1 MSKTSVERTALLFN
15 DAINAQDLDAL
26 ERLMTADH
34 RFVDGEGSS
43 IDGRTDSL
51 AAWGSF
57 FAAFPDYRNHFD
69 LVITL
74 GDHVVIKGSSTCRD
88 PRLAGP
94 ALWSAHVVEGRV
106 SEWRVHD
113 ETVDSEPDRTVS

>member
-1 MSKTSVERTALLFN
+1 MSKTTVERTALLFN

-34 RFVDGEGSS
+34 RFVDGDGSS

-51 AAWGSF
+51 AAWESF
-57 FAAFPDYRNHFD
+57 FEAFPDYRNHFD

-94 ALWSAHVVEGRV
+94 ALWSALVVEGRV
-106 SEWRVHD
+106 SEWRIHD
-113 ETVDSEPDRTVS
+113 EATDAVTDLSVS